1 MDAKVH
7 VGLGGRGWRT
17 GGGRVP
23 GETKALLSCG
33 TAVCVVCLEKP
44 KYRCPACRVP
54 YCSLPCFRKHKERCK
69 PATGPVEKQIRS
81 ALTAKTKKPVEN
93 EDDDDDSVAD
103 FLNSDEEED
112 RVSLQNLK
120 NVALRSLLLSPHLRQ
135 LMVDLDQADDKA
147 KLMRACMQE
156 SLLVEFADCCLS
168 IVEPSQNEDP

>member
-1 MDAKVH
+1 MSS
-7 VGLGGRGWRT
+7 
-17 GGGRVP
+17 
-23 GETKALLSCG
+23 LSCG

-54 YCSLPCFRKHKERCK
+54 YCSLPCFRKHKGKAPFFVDRNLCLSEQCR
-69 PATGPVEKQIRS
+69 PAAGPVEKKIRS

-93 EDDDDDSVAD
+93 EGSLDDDDSVAD

-120 NVALRSLLLSPHLRQ
+120 NLGESAALRSLLLNPHLRQ

-156 SLLVEFADCCLS
+156 PLFVEFADCCLS